1 MNDFE
6 PKKLA
11 LVRILQILQ
20 NYSDCD
26 HPMTQEQIAD
36 RLQNEH
42 GITLERKAIGRNISY
57 LQEAGYDIISV
68 KGGSYYDGRPF
79 EDAELKLLI
88 DSVLCSKH
96 ISPTYTKQLVNRL
109 TALSNKHFKSHVK
122 NIYSVNEW
130 NKAQNADLFLNIELV
145 DDAIEKNRQLT
156 FTYNKYGTD
165 KKLHP
170 SAQHKASPYQMIL
183 HNQHYYLIAC
193 NEKWHNMGYYRMD
206 KITDMVL
213 LDEVRTPL
221 KEIKGFENGIN
232 YKWFSS
238 ALPYMFTDKP
248 EHIEMLVN
256 SNIID
261 QVIDWFGYDID
272 IKEQGDKCLVTFN
285 ASLMA
290 MEYWAMQYLNNVEIV
305 APQSLRDT
313 IKKNLSNAVER
324 YNK

>member
-11 LVRILQILQ
+11 LIRILQILQ
-20 NYSDCD
+20 DYSDCD
-26 HPMTQEQIAD
+26 HPLTQEQIAD
-36 RLQNEH
+36 KLQNEH

-57 LQEAGYDIISV
+57 LQEAGYDIVSV

-96 ISPTYTKQLVNRL
+96 ISPTYTKQLINKL
-109 TALSNKHFKSHVK
+109 TSLSNKNFKSHLK

-145 DDAIEKNRQLT
+145 DEAIEKNKQLT

-170 SAQHKASPYQMIL
+170 SKQHTASPYQMIL

-193 NEKWHNMGYYRMD
+193 N
-206 KITDMVL
+206 
-213 LDEVRTPL
+213 
-221 KEIKGFENGIN
+221 
-232 YKWFSS
+232 
-238 ALPYMFTDKP
+238 
-248 EHIEMLVN
+248 
-256 SNIID
+256 
-261 QVIDWFGYDID
+261 
-272 IKEQGDKCLVTFN
+272 
-285 ASLMA
+285 
-290 MEYWAMQYLNNVEIV
+290 
-305 APQSLRDT
+305 
-313 IKKNLSNAVER
+313 
-324 YNK
+324 